1 MRTTARITSPPMTAG
16 KSRNDGGPAPPGS
29 PSAGEMVVEAVS
41 LIAAVVVAGP
51 PAVFVFASVVLLAL
65 AVAGPFVLIA
75 TAGAAVL
82 LVLTAAA
89 VLMVL
94 TRAALAAPLLLVRRL
109 RGRRRRRLPIAGGKP
124 AVQLRSALRVASHL
138 TSTPDIQRS
147 DTP

>member
-1 MRTTARITSPPMTAG
+1 MRTTAPITSPPMTAC
-16 KSRNDGGPAPPGS
+16 KSRSDGGPAPPGS
-29 PSAGEMVVEAVS
+29 PAAGEMVEETLS

-51 PAVFVFASVVLLAL
+51 PAVLAPGSVVLLAL

-109 RGRRRRRLPIAGGKP
+109 RGRAPRRWAGRCAPTAGRR
-124 AVQLRSALRVASHL
+124 
-138 TSTPDIQRS
+138 
-147 DTP
+147 